1 MLLEI
6 GWDISTN
13 GRVEYNS
20 CNTCGAAPTSP
31 VNVRLSTNVH
41 VQKSARHRSHQ
52 TVVSNAILV
61 TFGNDR
67 EMLGGPV
74 L

>member
-1 MLLEI
+1 MLLEN
-6 GWDISTN
+6 GWDILTN

-20 CNTCGAAPTSP
+20 FNICGAAATSH
-31 VNVRLSTNVH
+31 VNALLLTNMH
-41 VQKSARHRSHQ
+41 MSKSARHRSHQ